1 MKEAGRENRQENRMG
16 TPTDDTFKRRTSRI
30 DDLATPSDVTAAVAK
45 AGCSG
50 SSHMVL
56 LEKCPHQVR
65 VLDKVHRTHKRQ
77 IHLCIPKAHNLPHN
91 IEIIKSTL
99 VTLS

>member
-1 MKEAGRENRQENRMG
+1 MG
-16 TPTDDTFKRRTSRI
+16 TPTDDTFMRCTCRI
-30 DDLATPSDVTAAVAK
+30 DDLETPSDVTTAVAK

-65 VLDKVHRTHKRQ
+65 ILDKVHRTHKKQ
-77 IHLCIPKAHNLPHN
+77 IHLCIPKAHNLLHN
-91 IEIIKSTL
+91 IEIIESTL
-99 VTLS
+99 VILS